1 MVSAILR
8 PLFKRMARGAQDP
21 RARSF
26 AAFGIAPMAVNRLT
40 DPSDEVVNQLLYPTE
55 SQDDVTTD
63 IDTNINVTTKD
74 PEPKGPVDKGGFI
87 AAADKNSKVEEE
99 FNESS
104 LTNENINKEENDFT
118 SSESNNNPSIGDYID
133 NDSVKRINNY
143 KDVIKNFIGDSSGNK
158 LQKVAL
164 LMQIGSSLMAGRT
177 DQPGLRGFFDV
188 IGQTGQ
194 QTAPLLF
201 EMGIEKAKADR
212 EIGAA
217 ALDLYFENLEDMQ
230 DRSGPYVGVYQ
241 NYKTEPDGSLSLDAN
256 GKPIKLE
263 KPLKVLTVKRTSPEE
278 TKFYEFNKN
287 YGFDVFSFIE
297 AGEGQDA
304 FALNYADEV
313 NVQGD
318 AAGDAQVT
326 YANYVKRGLI
336 PLANEI
342 IPLIIERPDLI
353 GASGEIGKIV
363 GPAAQVFEEFTGQ
376 VIAGDFDSA
385 DPTGSGFAVRETAN
399 GTMNVGGVEVP
410 VFIDRNNKYGGNG
423 LTQDRYGA
431 ALGGDDYG
439 VDTSGNPARA
449 YVVADTFTKLLQS
462 GGERSVLETFETTL
476 GLMLARDR
484 QPTGR
489 MLADVLRR
497 SFEDVRLTGI
507 GGRTTDKAIIQNYVR
522 IYNQLYNNMSGAL
535 TLAGYDKEK
544 NPNFFTIEGSKK
556 LENAYYNWLANNREE
571 RALNLDIS
579 GGSGYADW
587 MKSFEGNIQVDH
599 NENMQKN
606 EQTYESLLD
615 KYGLN

>member
-1 MVSAILR
+1 MVSSLLR
-8 PLFKRMARGAQDP
+8 PLFQRTARGFNTPQG
-21 RARSF
+21 RMF
-26 AAFGIAPMAVNRLT
+26 ALGTTPLMIDSLT
-40 DPSDEVVNQLLYPTE
+40 DTGNLTPADF
-55 SQDDVTTD
+55 QDDVTTD

-74 PEPKGPVDKGGFI
+74 PEPQGPVDTGGPSI
-87 AAADKNSKVEEE
+87 DNQVESTVEEQK
-99 FNESS
+99 NEQA
-104 LTNENINKEENDFT
+104 NT
-118 SSESNNNPSIGDYID
+118 SNQGAGVETDNFQSNNTQSDPAIASYID
-133 NDSVKRINNY
+133 NDSVQRINNY
-143 KDVIKNFIGDSSGNK
+143 KDTIKQFIGDSSGDK

-164 LMQIGSSLMAGRT
+164 LMQIGSSLMSGRT

-188 IGQTGQ
+188 IGQTGR

-201 EMGIEKAKADR
+201 EMGVEKAKADR

-241 NYKTEPDGSLSLDAN
+241 NYKTETDGSLSLDAQ
-256 GKPIKLE
+256 GRPIKLE

-353 GASGEIGKIV
+353 GATGELGKIV

-399 GTMNVGGVEVP
+399 GTMTIGGVEIP
-410 VFIDRNNKYGGNG
+410 VFVDRDNKYGGNG

-439 VDTSGNPARA
+439 IDTNGQPARA

-556 LENAYYNWLANNREE
+556 LENSYYNWLSNNPEE

-579 GGSGYADW
+579 GGGGYADW

>member
-188 IGQTGQ
+188 IGQTGR

-201 EMGIEKAKADR
+201 EMGVEKAKADR

-241 NYKTEPDGSLSLDAN
+241 NYKTENDGSLSLDAT

-363 GPAAQVFEEFTGQ
+363 GPAAQVFEEFTGS

-556 LENAYYNWLANNREE
+556 LENAYYNWLSNNP
-571 RALNLDIS
+571 
-579 GGSGYADW
+579 
-587 MKSFEGNIQVDH
+587 
-599 NENMQKN
+599 
-606 EQTYESLLD
+606 
-615 KYGLN
+615 

>member
-1 MVSAILR
+1 
-8 PLFKRMARGAQDP
+8 
-21 RARSF
+21 
-26 AAFGIAPMAVNRLT
+26 
-40 DPSDEVVNQLLYPTE
+40 
-55 SQDDVTTD
+55 
-63 IDTNINVTTKD
+63 
-74 PEPKGPVDKGGFI
+74 
-87 AAADKNSKVEEE
+87 
-99 FNESS
+99 
-104 LTNENINKEENDFT
+104 
-118 SSESNNNPSIGDYID
+118 
-133 NDSVKRINNY
+133 
-143 KDVIKNFIGDSSGNK
+143 
-158 LQKVAL
+158 
-164 LMQIGSSLMAGRT
+164 MQIGSSLMSGRT

-188 IGQTGQ
+188 VGQTGQ

-201 EMGIEKAKADR
+201 EMGVEKAKADR

-230 DRSGPYVGVYQ
+230 DRSGPYVMVYQ
-241 NYKTEPDGSLSLDAN
+241 NYKTEDDGSLSLDAT
-256 GKPIKLE
+256 GQPIKLE

-278 TKFYEFNKN
+278 SKFYGFNQA
-287 YGFDVFSFIE
+287 YGFDV
-297 AGEGQDA
+297 DA
-304 FALNYADEV
+304 FGLNYADQI
-313 NVQGD
+313 NVKGD
-318 AAGDAQVT
+318 ASSDAQVQ
-326 YANYVKRGLI
+326 YATYVKRGLV

-376 VIAGDFDSA
+376 VIAGEFDSA
-385 DPTGSGFAVRETAN
+385 DPTGSGFAVRETSN
-399 GTMNVGGVEVP
+399 GTMNIGGVAVP
-410 VFIDRNNKYGGNG
+410 VFIDRENK
-423 LTQDRYGA
+423 
-431 ALGGDDYG
+431 
-439 VDTSGNPARA
+439 
-449 YVVADTFTKLLQS
+449 S

-544 NPNFFTIEGSKK
+544 QPEFFTIEGSKK
-556 LENAYYNWLANNREE
+556 LENAYYNWLSNNPSE

-579 GGSGYADW
+579 GGNGYADW

-599 NENMQKN
+599 NENMKKSDT
-606 EQTYESLLD
+606 TYESILN